1 MLWIDSSYFFANK
14 IYLNEKKESVRQ
26 EMNRGRTFFFFLKK
40 RVLYLCFIT
49 CINPSFPL
57 FLQDLS
63 LSFFGSDCI
72 WCFII
77 STVNRN
83 STLYAYSLLSTIYSL
98 DIGVVATRSNTGL
111 NRVQWHL
118 FYIYQDNATKVY
130 CLVLLWQNC

>member
-14 IYLNEKKESVRQ
+14 TYLNEKKESVRQ
-26 EMNRGRTFFFFLKK
+26 EMNRGRIFFLKK
-40 RVLYLCFIT
+40 RVLYLCCIT

-57 FLQDLS
+57 FLQALS
-63 LSFFGSDCI
+63 LSLFGSDCI

-77 STVNRN
+77 STVNRK

-111 NRVQWHL
+111 NRVQWHS